1 MRKLE
6 TLNSILTSIQKRIIS
21 RNFVNKV
28 IYSKEE
34 LSSLVKSDE
43 FKKELSTFIEIKNF
57 SFQAVLSFVKEVMR
71 SLSDFTNLEH
81 MDAYDYLILKV
92 NQDARDKIYSKEEE
106 SYMEVFLLIYETLL
120 EISSQEENK
129 PFYEKH
135 PFLFLTPKELETL
148 EDDEYLT
155 FIKAFQDDHIYALMK
170 MSRDL
175 YGYNTLDH
183 VAGVHDLGMY
193 LARQL
198 KKSHLPLDLGRVSGA
213 LAGHDIGKYGVK
225 HSEMS
230 RVPYFH
236 YYYTDLWFQKHG
248 INYIRNTAV
257 NHSTWDLELENL
269 SLESLILI
277 YADFRVKNKTIK
289 GHDVMHIY
297 SLQESFHVILDKLD
311 QVDDLKRT
319 RYEKV
324 YGKLQDFEKY
334 LLTTGIK
341 LNLPES
347 QEERLAGPAL
357 YEKPIFKNPSL
368 CFGDEIKERLKYH
381 AIDHNIRVMHLL
393 RNEYSMET
401 LLEEARSL
409 TDWKDLRE
417 YVRIFEEYFTY
428 LTKTQKR
435 QVMTFLTELLSHPED
450 DIRYHSAEI
459 LGKILGTYDQ
469 DYPKEVPPQETLP
482 LESVP
487 GSVLLEDLLIK
498 ILYPSH
504 QVMEKHRSYLGYAYP
519 TIVKNLFMTLPS
531 HKQGP
536 YLTILN
542 EHYKFWGTKEPDLYI
557 YLTEGLKFIP
567 FPLKENEVFLQ
578 LALRGELP
586 LRLSALEEITTTHY
600 GQSYSPKFTTF
611 LEDLLNDAPEKKPII
626 ELFLLMKLAGILK
639 NTEKRKEL
647 QKALAERSAEMDLI
661 FLSNLKTATHWMEKR
676 SHIKLLLYY
685 SLSMEKVSPLNTALH
700 LCNLLK
706 VSAVESVRRQAGHG
720 VLVLMKT
727 LKDYERNEVAVELLR
742 ALEIEGHR
750 FTEYIPKPLGKV
762 LLYLDPLEFDEITQ
776 DLLQKVKTAKP
787 PVKALILKTVGTT
800 LESLMAFNMRSVTLT
815 PEKKLKKAKDL
826 LRILLTGMADFE
838 NLSVRAS
845 FTTLGKVIF
854 ASPLLSDEN
863 KRELFV
869 LLEKKFITLLKK
881 DDDMLL
887 FLSQS
892 VALNNIYRF
901 MNGDFTNNYT
911 LNPTTKKYAFF
922 PGTFDPF
929 TLSHLAMAKIIGDAG
944 YEVYLAIDEFSWSKK
959 TLPHK
964 IRRKILEMSIAGEL
978 SLYVF
983 PEDLPIN
990 ISHEEN
996 LSTLKELFNDEV
1008 YMVCGSD
1015 VVLNASGYKNPPC
1028 EHSIHSLKHLVFER
1042 SRGEE
1047 IRKKIRAILP
1057 EAIFLDLPSSLKE
1070 VSSSKIRTHIDENL
1084 DISSLID
1091 AMAQNYIYHHGF
1103 YQKTPV
1109 EKFKTSKTFLEKVLY
1124 RELTKEVEAMVNKL
1138 LPRDSDAVL
1147 QAMKSTLSKDSGEIL
1162 FLMDRTKNVP
1172 VGFSLY
1178 HWVKNENFL
1187 QELGSLETADEIRN
1201 LNLGRTTVID
1211 GLFVHSPD
1219 TLRNYPQI
1227 LLSETLALAV
1237 SKDYECA
1244 LILPKLPV
1252 LADEKF
1258 INLLKYYNFSTLK
1271 GRSEI
1276 HYVDMSRP
1284 MTLSLDLTNILKPPF
1299 SHLPKIKTVLK
1310 ETRKS
1315 ILLAIGNLYPGR
1327 LLLSFE
1333 PLMLQQS
1340 MISLICKENEVP
1352 FIHGEERILGEAM
1365 CVPYG
1370 DILSQSLVPNTVT
1383 KTLHT
1388 EKYFESDMKS
1398 FTIKEVPF
1406 YLNLPNQVKT
1416 LASFHRPLILVDA
1429 ILHKGYRMNTIDP
1442 LFKENKIKVK
1452 KIITGILS
1460 AKGLDIMKNRGYD
1473 VDGVYYIPKLK
1484 AWFTEKDLY
1493 PFMGGD
1499 GLWRGHFPIRNLIH
1513 SMNLILPYTTPN
1525 FIMDSGQG
1533 NVYQLSLV
1541 ALENA
1546 LKLFNVIE
1554 EEYHRIYERKLTLT
1568 SLGQVFTIPR
1578 VPDQGEHLTYDLN
1591 QSPSSYLK
1599 SDLEKLKRLENLIR

>member
-1 MRKLE
+1 MKME
-6 TLNSILTSIQKRIIS
+6 TLNSLLTSIQKKIIL

-28 IYSKEE
+28 IYTKEE
-34 LSSLVKSDE
+34 LYSAVKSDE
-43 FKKELSTFIEIKNF
+43 FNKKLSTYIEIKDF
-57 SFQAVLSFVKEVMR
+57 SFEAVLSFVKVAMIT
-71 SLSDFTNLEH
+71 LGDFTNLEPI
-81 MDAYDYLILKV
+81 DVYDYLILKV
-92 NQDARDKIYSKEEE
+92 DHDARDKIYSKEEE
-106 SYMEVFLLIYETLL
+106 SFIEVFLLIYETFL
-120 EISSQEENK
+120 EIPSQDEHK

-135 PFLFLTPKELETL
+135 PFLFLTPKELESL
-148 EDDEYLT
+148 EDNEYHH
-155 FIKAFQDDHIYALMK
+155 FIKAFEDDHIYALMK

-198 KKSHLPLDLGRVSGA
+198 KKCQLPLDLGRVSGA

-236 YYYTDLWFQKHG
+236 YYYSDLWFQKHG

-269 SLESLILI
+269 SLESLVLI
-277 YADFRVKNKTIK
+277 YADFRVKNKTIE

-311 QVDDLKRT
+311 NVDDQKRT

-324 YGKLQDFEKY
+324 YGKLLDFEKY
-334 LLTTGIK
+334 LLTLGIK
-341 LNLPES
+341 LDLPED
-347 QEERLAGPAL
+347 QEQKKTGPAT
-357 YEKPIFKNPSL
+357 YKKPIFKNPSL

-381 AIDHNIRVMHLL
+381 AIDHNIKVMHLL

-409 TDWKDLRE
+409 SDWKDLRE
-417 YVRIFEEYFTY
+417 YIRIFEEYSTY

-435 QVMTFLTELLSHPED
+435 QVMTFLIEHLSHPED

-469 DYPKEVPPQETLP
+469 DYPKEVPPLETLP

-487 GSVLLEDLLIK
+487 GSTLLEELLMK

-504 QVMEKHRSYLGYAYP
+504 QVIQKHRTYLGYAYP

-531 HKQGP
+531 HKQAP
-536 YLTILN
+536 YLMILR
-542 EHYKFWGTKEPDLYI
+542 EHYKFWGNKQPDLYI

-567 FPLKENEVFLQ
+567 FPLREIEIFLQ

-600 GQSYSPKFTTF
+600 GQSYSLKFTN
-611 LEDLLNDAPEKKPII
+611 LLDDLLIDTPEKKPII
-626 ELFLLMKLAGILK
+626 ELFLLMKLAGQLK
-639 NTEKRKEL
+639 NIEKRKEL
-647 QKALAERSAEMDLI
+647 QKALADRSAEMDLI

-762 LLYLDPLEFDEITQ
+762 LLYLDPLEFDEITR

-800 LESLMAFNMRSVTLT
+800 LESLMAFNMRSVTLD
-815 PEKKLKKAKDL
+815 PDEKLKKIKDL
-826 LRILLTGMADFE
+826 LRILLIGMADFE
-838 NLSVRAS
+838 NLAVRAS

-854 ASPLLSDEN
+854 ASPLLSDQH
-863 KRELFV
+863 KSELFL
-869 LLEKKFITLLKK
+869 LLEKKFITLLTEDK
-881 DDDMLL
+881 DMLL

-901 MNGDFTNNYT
+901 MNGDFTKNHT
-911 LNPTTKKYAFF
+911 LNNIHKKYAFF

-929 TLSHLAMAKIIGDAG
+929 TLSHLAMAKIIRDAG

-983 PEDLPIN
+983 PEDTPIN
-990 ISHEEN
+990 ISNEVD
-996 LSTLKELFNDEV
+996 LSILKDLFKDEV

-1015 VVLNASGYKNPPC
+1015 VVLNASSYKNTPL

-1042 SRGEE
+1042 SRGKE
-1047 IRKKIRAILP
+1047 IRKKIRVILP
-1057 EAIFLDLPSSLKE
+1057 QALFLDLPSSLKE
-1070 VSSSKIRTHIDENL
+1070 VSSTKIRTHIDENL

-1103 YQKTPV
+1103 YQKTPA
-1109 EKFKTSKTFLEKVLY
+1109 EKIKSSKTFLEKVLY
-1124 RELTKEVEAMVNKL
+1124 RELTQEVKAMVKNL
-1138 LPRDSDAVL
+1138 LPKDYEAVL
-1147 QAMKSTLSKDSGEIL
+1147 QTMESTLSKESGEIL
-1162 FLMDRTKNVP
+1162 FLMDRTKESA

-1178 HWVKNENFL
+1178 HWIKNENFL
-1187 QELGSLETADEIRN
+1187 NELGSLETADEIRN

-1211 GLFVHSPD
+1211 GFFVHSPD
-1219 TLRNYPQI
+1219 SLRNYPQI
-1227 LLSETLALAV
+1227 LVSETLALAV

-1258 INLLKYYNFSTLK
+1258 ISLLKYYNFSVLK
-1271 GRSEI
+1271 GNPEL

-1284 MTLSLDLTNILKPPF
+1284 MTLNLDLTNILKPPF
-1299 SHLPKIKTVLK
+1299 SHLPRIKTVLR

-1315 ILLAIGNLYPGR
+1315 ILMALGNLYPGR

-1352 FIHGEERILGEAM
+1352 FIQEKERILGEAM

-1370 DILSQSLVPNTVT
+1370 DILAQSLVPNTVT

-1388 EKYFESDMKS
+1388 EKYFSPDMKG

-1406 YLNLPNQVKT
+1406 YLDLPNQVKT

-1429 ILHKGYRMNTIDP
+1429 ILHKGYRVNAIDP
-1442 LFKENKIKVK
+1442 LFKENNIKVR
-1452 KIITGILS
+1452 KIITGIVS
-1460 AKGLDIMKNRGYD
+1460 AKGMDVMKSRDYA
-1473 VDGVYYIPKLK
+1473 VAGVYYIPKLK

-1499 GLWRGHFPIRNLIH
+1499 GLWRGHFPKRNLIN

-1525 FIMDSGQG
+1525 FIMDSGQKK
-1533 NVYQLSLV
+1533 VYQLSLV

-1546 LKLFNVIE
+1546 LKLFNIIE
-1554 EEYHRIYERKLTLT
+1554 EEFHRIYERKLTLT

-1578 VPDQGEHLTYDLN
+1578 VPDQGDHLVYDLN

-1599 SDLEKLKRLENLIR
+1599 SDLEKLKRLEKLIR